1 MTVDQAFS
9 RRSLIKRV
17 ISDDLGWKHKLG
29 TATDTWTFD
38 IFLLLHWV
46 VDPYIVTLYLMFHLN
61 VQDDN
66 DDVLAYVTKPTLVIT
81 RVRMLHFTRQYNVIL
96 QIRLKILMSFCSKF
110 IGGYML
116 TNNYSS
122 IVIFDKVIAKIKLYS
137 FLPHSVHVGYFRRTA
152 IEPVYT
158 FFWWMSWQRFLT
170 IAFEE
175 PDCKFSLQPPFR
187 YKTV

>member
-1 MTVDQAFS
+1 
-9 RRSLIKRV
+9 
-17 ISDDLGWKHKLG
+17 
-29 TATDTWTFD
+29 
-38 IFLLLHWV
+38 
-46 VDPYIVTLYLMFHLN
+46 MFHLN

-158 FFWWMSWQRFLT
+158 FF
-170 IAFEE
+170 
-175 PDCKFSLQPPFR
+175 
-187 YKTV
+187 